1 MSVGV
6 RTLVRHVWS
15 YVPSGG
21 SLPEDVW
28 RNRRRFLLGLTW
40 LHAIIIALVGPV
52 LGYRWELSLAALF
65 RNGTVLHTVGEGS
78 IVAFFA
84 ALAGWERA
92 NRTFQATVIGLGLM
106 SSSAILVH
114 LSGGYIE
121 LHFHFFVMLAFL
133 ALFQDWTPYILAIA
147 YVAIHHGLVGVLWPA
162 EVYNHTAAINAPWTW
177 AGIHAFFVLWA
188 SVGSVIAWRFNERA
202 SAQTKLILDSA
213 GEGIFG
219 LNREGKTTFINP
231 TAAKLL
237 DLDAKDI
244 VGKQMQ
250 QIVHHTR
257 ADGTP
262 FPVGASP
269 ILAPLE
275 DGIARGA
282 TDQIFWRKNRT
293 SFPVD
298 YQSTPIIEREQVIGV
313 VVTFKDVTERKQAES
328 EIRKLNAEL
337 EQRVI
342 ERTTQLEAAN
352 KELAA
357 FTYTVSHDLKAPL
370 RGMDGFARAILED
383 YADRLDDTGRRY
395 LGMIQTSARRM
406 GELIDDLLRYSRV
419 ERRELRRERVLLRPL
434 LERLREELGEEI
446 RTRGLTVRMELA
458 VEAVEA
464 EQEGLREALLNLV
477 GNAVKFRRDGGGTV
491 TISARR
497 EGNNIVL
504 SVADD
509 GIGFDMKYHDRIF
522 KIFERLHR
530 EEEYPGTGV
539 GLAIVGKVAER
550 HGGRAWAESESGK
563 GSTFYLALPAGER
576 GAV

>member
-1 MSVGV
+1 MS
-6 RTLVRHVWS
+6 LVRHVLS

-162 EVYNHTAAINAPWTW
+162 EVYNHTAAFNAPWTW

-298 YQSTPIIEREQVIGV
+298 YQSTPIIERGQVIGV